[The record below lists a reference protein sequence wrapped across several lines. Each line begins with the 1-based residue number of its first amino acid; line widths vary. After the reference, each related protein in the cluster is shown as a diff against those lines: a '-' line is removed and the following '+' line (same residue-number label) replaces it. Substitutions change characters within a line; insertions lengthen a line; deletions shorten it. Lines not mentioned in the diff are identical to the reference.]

1 VLDVTMRL
9 MLLRHAKSEKG
20 EPGLSDRDR
29 TLNARGRLDAPKLG
43 AYMAHHALRPDRA
56 MVSDSR
62 RTRETWERLCKA
74 WTVPPPASFES
85 GLYNTGP
92 DAILHLLREDAE
104 APNTLLLV
112 GHNPGLH
119 ELGKLLIA
127 SGDVDARE
135 RLNEGLPTSG
145 LLVIDFVGSDWSTL
159 HPRSGRLE
167 RFITPRLLRSDAD

>member
-9 MLLRHAKSEKG
+9 MLFRHAKSEKS
-20 EPGLSDRDR
+20 EPGMSDRER
-29 TLNARGRLDAPKLG
+29 TLNARGRIDASKLG

-62 RTRETWERLCKA
+62 RTRETWERLGKA

-85 GLYNTGP
+85 DLYNARP
-92 DAILHLLREDAE
+92 DAILDLLHEDPA
-104 APNTLLLV
+104 APNALLIV
-112 GHNPGLH
+112 AHNPGLH

-135 RLNEGLPTSG
+135 RLNEGLPTCG
-145 LLVIDFVGSDWSTL
+145 LLVIDFVGNDWRAL
-159 HPRSGRLE
+159 HPSSGRLE
-167 RFITPRLLRSDAD
+167 RFITPRLLRSVAD